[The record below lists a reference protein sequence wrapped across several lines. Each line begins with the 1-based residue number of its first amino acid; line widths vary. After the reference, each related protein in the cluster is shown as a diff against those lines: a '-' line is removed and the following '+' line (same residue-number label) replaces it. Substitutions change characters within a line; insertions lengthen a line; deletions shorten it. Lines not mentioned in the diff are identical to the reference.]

1 MSEVFV
7 GRQPIYSRNLGVYA
21 YELLFRS
28 GELQNASGAVSADG
42 ATSQTIVNT
51 FIEIG
56 LEKIV
61 GSRFAAINLTESFL
75 LEEDKLPISPKQ
87 VILEVLE
94 DVPVTTELLHA
105 VKRLHDQGF
114 IIALDDYIYNP
125 SHKPLIEMC
134 QLIKIDIM
142 ALSREQ
148 LVQHVKQL
156 QPFGKKLLAEKIE
169 TLEEFDFCMDL
180 GFDYFQGY
188 FLSRP
193 RIIKSTTLPQNKLAI
208 MNILALL
215 QDPDSDI
222 DEIEEAISSDVAMSY
237 KILKLMNSAFF
248 NFNNKIESI
257 KQALLLLGR
266 KKLNSWAAM
275 TALSK
280 LEEQPSEMIRIAMTR
295 AKMCELLAESA
306 NLKPI
311 ENYFTTGLFS
321 ALDILMESSLDF
333 LLKPLPISEE
343 LRNAV
348 TKKQGIMGEAL
359 KCTLAY
365 EVSDWENVKF
375 QNLTEN
381 EIYIANVEAVSWA
394 NMVMEMM

>member
-7 GRQPIYSRNLGVYA
+7 GRQPIYDRKLGVYA

-28 GELQNASGAVSADG
+28 GEVNNSGGAVSADG

-51 FIEIG
+51 FLEIG

-61 GSRFAAINLTESFL
+61 GSRFAAINLTESFF

-94 DVPVTTELLHA
+94 DIPVTDELIQA
-105 VKRLHDQGF
+105 VKRLHSQGF

-142 ALSREQ
+142 ALSREE
-148 LVQHVKQL
+148 LAEHVKQL
-156 QPFGKKLLAEKIE
+156 KPFGKKLLAEKIE
-169 TLEEFDFCMDL
+169 TLDEFDFCMDL

-188 FLSRP
+188 FLSKP
-193 RIIKSTTLPQNKLAI
+193 RIVKSATLPQNKLAI

-215 QDPDSDI
+215 QDVNSEIED
-222 DEIEEAISSDVAMSY
+222 IEEAISSDVAMSY

-248 NFNNKIESI
+248 NFSNKIESI

-266 KKLNSWAAM
+266 KKLNSWASM
-275 TALSK
+275 TAMSK
-280 LEEQPSEMIRIAMTR
+280 LDEQPSEMIHIAMTR

-306 NLKPI
+306 GLKPV

-321 ALDILMESSLDF
+321 ALDILMENRLEV
-333 LLKPLPISEE
+333 LLKPLPISDD
-343 LRNAV
+343 LRSAV
-348 TKKQGIMGEAL
+348 INQDGIMGEAL

-365 EVSDWENVKF
+365 ETSDWDNIKF
-375 QNLTEN
+375 QNLSEN

-394 NMVMEMM
+394 NMVMDMM

>member
-7 GRQPIYSRNLGVYA
+7 GRQPIYDRKLGVYG

-28 GELQNASGAVSADG
+28 GVANNAAGAVSADG

-61 GSRFAAINLTESFL
+61 GTRYAFINLTENFF
-75 LEEDKLPISPKQ
+75 LEEDKLPISPRQ

-94 DVPVTTELLHA
+94 DIPVTDKLIAA
-105 VKRLHDQGF
+105 VKRLHKQGF
-114 IIALDDYIYNP
+114 IIALDDYIYSP
-125 SHKPLIEMC
+125 EHKPLIEMA
-134 QLIKIDIM
+134 QIIKIDLM
-142 ALSREQ
+142 AMSRDE
-148 LVQHVKQL
+148 LIKHVKL
-156 QPFGKKLLAEKIE
+156 LKPFNKKLLAEKIE
-169 TLEEFDFCMDL
+169 TLDEFEHCVDL

-188 FLSRP
+188 FLSKP
-193 RIIKSTTLPQNKLAI
+193 RIIKSATLPQNKLAI

-215 QDPDSDI
+215 QNPDSDI
-222 DEIEEAISSDVAMSY
+222 DDIDEAISSDVAMSY

-248 NFNNKIESI
+248 NFTNKIESI

-266 KKLNSWAAM
+266 KKLNSWASM
-275 TALSK
+275 TAMSK
-280 LEEQPSEMIRIAMTR
+280 LDDQPSEMIRIAMTR
-295 AKMCELLAESA
+295 AKMCELLAEQA

-321 ALDILMESSLDF
+321 ALDILMQSPLDI
-333 LLKPLPISEE
+333 LLKPLPISDE
-343 LRNAV
+343 LRSAV
-348 TKKQGIMGEAL
+348 INKEGVMGEAL
-359 KCTLAY
+359 TCTLAY
-365 EVSDWENVKF
+365 ETSDWENVKF
-375 QNLTEN
+375 QNLSDN
-381 EIYIANVEAVSWA
+381 DIYVANVEAVSWA

>member
-7 GRQPIYSRNLGVYA
+7 GRQPIYDRKLGVYA

-28 GELQNASGAVSADG
+28 GEVNNSSGAVSADG

-61 GSRFAAINLTESFL
+61 GSRYAAINLTESFF

-94 DVPVTTELLHA
+94 DIPVTDKLVQA

-114 IIALDDYIYNP
+114 IIALDDYIYSP

-142 ALSREQ
+142 ALSRDE
-148 LVQHVKQL
+148 LAEHVKL
-156 QPFGKKLLAEKIE
+156 LKPFNKKLLAEKIE
-169 TLEEFDFCMDL
+169 TLEEFDLCMNL

-188 FLSRP
+188 FLSKP
-193 RIIKSTTLPQNKLAI
+193 RIVKSATLPQNKLAI

-215 QDPDSDI
+215 QDLDSDI
-222 DEIEEAISSDVAMSY
+222 DDIEEAISSDVAMSY

-266 KKLNSWAAM
+266 KKLNSWASM
-275 TALSK
+275 TAMSK
-280 LEEQPSEMIRIAMTR
+280 LDEQPSEMIHIAMTR
-295 AKMCELLAESA
+295 AKMCELLAETA
-306 NLKPI
+306 NLKPV

-321 ALDILMESSLDF
+321 ALDILMENSLQA
-333 LLKPLPISEE
+333 LLKPLPISED
-343 LRNAV
+343 LREAV
-348 TKKQGIMGEAL
+348 VNKEGIMGEAL
-359 KCTLAY
+359 KCALAY
-365 EVSDWENVKF
+365 ETTDWDNVKF
-375 QNLTEN
+375 QNLTDN
-381 EIYIANVEAVSWA
+381 DIYIANVEAVSWA

>member
-7 GRQPIYSRNLGVYA
+7 GRQPIYDRKLGVYG

-28 GELQNASGAVSADG
+28 GVANNAAGAVSADG

-61 GSRFAAINLTESFL
+61 GTRYAFINLTENFF
-75 LEEDKLPISPKQ
+75 LEEDKLPISPRQ

-94 DVPVTTELLHA
+94 DIPVTDKLIAA
-105 VKRLHDQGF
+105 VKRLHKQGF
-114 IIALDDYIYNP
+114 IIALDDYIYSP
-125 SHKPLIEMC
+125 EHKPLIEMA
-134 QLIKIDIM
+134 QIIKIDLM
-142 ALSREQ
+142 AMSRDE
-148 LVQHVKQL
+148 LIKHVKL
-156 QPFGKKLLAEKIE
+156 LKPFNKKLLAEKIE
-169 TLEEFDFCMDL
+169 TLDEFEHCVDL

-188 FLSRP
+188 FLSKP
-193 RIIKSTTLPQNKLAI
+193 RIIKSATLPQNKLAI

-215 QDPDSDI
+215 QNPDSDI
-222 DEIEEAISSDVAMSY
+222 DDIDEAISSDVAMSY

-248 NFNNKIESI
+248 NFTNKIESI

-266 KKLNSWAAM
+266 KKLNSWASM
-275 TALSK
+275 TAMSK
-280 LEEQPSEMIRIAMTR
+280 LDDQPSEMIRIAMTR
-295 AKMCELLAESA
+295 AKMCELLAEQA

-321 ALDILMESSLDF
+321 ALDILMQNSLDI
-333 LLKPLPISEE
+333 LLKPLPISDE
-343 LRNAV
+343 LRSAV
-348 TKKQGIMGEAL
+348 INKEGVMGEAL
-359 KCTLAY
+359 TCTLAY
-365 EVSDWENVKF
+365 ETSDWENVKF
-375 QNLTEN
+375 QNLSDN
-381 EIYIANVEAVSWA
+381 DIYVTNVEAVSWA

>member
-7 GRQPIYSRNLGVYA
+7 GRQPIYDRQLGVYA

-28 GELQNASGAVSADG
+28 GEANNSGGAVSADG

-51 FIEIG
+51 FLEIG

-61 GSRFAAINLTESFL
+61 GSRFAAINLTESFF

-94 DVPVTTELLHA
+94 DIPVTNDLIQA
-105 VKRLHDQGF
+105 VKRLHSQGF

-148 LVQHVKQL
+148 LAEHVKQL
-156 QPFGKKLLAEKIE
+156 KPFGKKLLAEKVE
-169 TLEEFDFCMDL
+169 TLDEFDFCMDL

-188 FLSRP
+188 FLSKP
-193 RIIKSTTLPQNKLAI
+193 RIVKSSTLPQNKLAI

-215 QDPDSDI
+215 QDVDSEIED
-222 DEIEEAISSDVAMSY
+222 IEEAITSDVAMSY

-248 NFNNKIESI
+248 NFSNKIESI

-266 KKLNSWAAM
+266 KKLSSWASM
-275 TALSK
+275 TAMSK
-280 LEEQPSEMIRIAMTR
+280 LDEQPSEMIHIAMIR
-295 AKMCELLAESA
+295 AKMCELIAEAA
-306 NLKPI
+306 NLNPP
-311 ENYFTTGLFS
+311 ENYFTAGLFS
-321 ALDILMESSLDF
+321 ALDILMQHSLEA
-333 LLKPLPISEE
+333 LVKPLPISDE
-343 LRNAV
+343 LRDAV
-348 TKKQGIMGEAL
+348 INKEGLMGEAIL
-359 KCTLAY
+359 CALAY
-365 EVSDWENVKF
+365 EQSDWENVKF
-375 QNLTEN
+375 QNLSKD
-381 EIYIANVEAVSWA
+381 EINIANIEAVTWG
-394 NMVMEMM
+394 NMVMDMI

>member
-7 GRQPIYSRNLGVYA
+7 GRQPIYDRELGVYG

-28 GELQNASGAVSADG
+28 GEANNAADVVCADG

-61 GSRFAAINLTESFL
+61 GSRFAFINLTESFF

-94 DVPVTTELLHA
+94 DIPVTDKLIAA
-105 VKRLHDQGF
+105 VERLHKQGF

-125 SHKPLIEMC
+125 SHKPLIEMAEI
-134 QLIKIDIM
+134 IKIDLM
-142 ALSREQ
+142 AMSREE
-148 LVQHVKQL
+148 LIEHVRILK
-156 QPFGKKLLAEKIE
+156 PFNKKLLAEKIE
-169 TLEEFDFCMDL
+169 TLDEYDLCMDL

-188 FLSRP
+188 FLSKP

-208 MNILALL
+208 MKILALL
-215 QDPDSDI
+215 QDSDSDI
-222 DEIEEAISSDVAMSY
+222 DEIDEAISSDVAMSY

-248 NFNNKIESI
+248 NFSNKIESI

-266 KKLNSWAAM
+266 TKLNSWASM
-275 TALSK
+275 TAMSK
-280 LEEQPSEMIRIAMTR
+280 LDEQPSEMIRIAMLR
-295 AKMCELLAESA
+295 AKMCELLAEKA
-306 NLKPI
+306 DLKPV

-321 ALDILMESSLDF
+321 TLDILMQSPIDT
-333 LLKPLPISEE
+333 LLKPLPISDE
-343 LRNAV
+343 LRSAV
-348 TKKQGIMGEAL
+348 VDKEGIMGEAL
-359 KCTLAY
+359 TCTIAY
-365 EVSDWENVKF
+365 EKADWENVKF
-375 QNLTEN
+375 QNLSDN
-381 EIYIANVEAVSWA
+381 DIYIANIEAVSWA

>member
-7 GRQPIYSRNLGVYA
+7 GRQPIYDRKLGVYG

-28 GELQNASGAVSADG
+28 GVANNAAGAVSADG

-61 GSRFAAINLTESFL
+61 GTRYAFINLTENFF
-75 LEEDKLPISPKQ
+75 LEEDKLPISPRQ

-94 DVPVTTELLHA
+94 DIPVTDKLVAA
-105 VKRLHDQGF
+105 VKRLHKQGF
-114 IIALDDYIYNP
+114 IIALDDYIYSP
-125 SHKPLIEMC
+125 EHKPLIEMA
-134 QLIKIDIM
+134 QIIKIDLM
-142 ALSREQ
+142 AMSRDE
-148 LVQHVKQL
+148 LIKHVKL
-156 QPFGKKLLAEKIE
+156 LKPFNKKLLAEKIE
-169 TLEEFDFCMDL
+169 TLDEFEHCVDL

-188 FLSRP
+188 FLSKP
-193 RIIKSTTLPQNKLAI
+193 RIIKSATLPQNKLAI

-215 QDPDSDI
+215 QNPDSDI
-222 DEIEEAISSDVAMSY
+222 DDIDEAISSDVAMSY

-248 NFNNKIESI
+248 NFTNKIESI

-266 KKLNSWAAM
+266 KKLNSWASM
-275 TALSK
+275 TAMSK
-280 LEEQPSEMIRIAMTR
+280 LDDQPSEMIRIAMTR
-295 AKMCELLAESA
+295 AKMCELLAEQA

-321 ALDILMESSLDF
+321 ALDILMQSPLDI
-333 LLKPLPISEE
+333 LLKPLPISDE
-343 LRNAV
+343 LRSAV
-348 TKKQGIMGEAL
+348 INKEGVMGEAL
-359 KCTLAY
+359 TCTLAY
-365 EVSDWENVKF
+365 ETSDWENVKF
-375 QNLTEN
+375 QNLSDN
-381 EIYIANVEAVSWA
+381 DIYVANVEAVSWA

>member
-7 GRQPIYSRNLGVYA
+7 GRQPIYDRKLGVYG

-28 GELQNASGAVSADG
+28 GVANNAAGAVSADG

-61 GSRFAAINLTESFL
+61 GTRYAFINLTENFF
-75 LEEDKLPISPKQ
+75 LEEDKLPISPRQ

-94 DVPVTTELLHA
+94 DIPVTDKLIAA
-105 VKRLHDQGF
+105 VKRLHKQGF
-114 IIALDDYIYNP
+114 IIALDDYIYSP
-125 SHKPLIEMC
+125 EHKPLIEMAEI
-134 QLIKIDIM
+134 IKIDLM
-142 ALSREQ
+142 AMSRDE
-148 LVQHVKQL
+148 LIKHVKL
-156 QPFGKKLLAEKIE
+156 LKPFNKKLLAEKIE
-169 TLEEFDFCMDL
+169 TLDEFEHCVDL

-188 FLSRP
+188 FLSKP
-193 RIIKSTTLPQNKLAI
+193 RIIKSATLPQNKLAI

-215 QDPDSDI
+215 QDADSDI
-222 DEIEEAISSDVAMSY
+222 DDIDEAISSDVAMSY

-248 NFNNKIESI
+248 NFTNKIESI

-266 KKLNSWAAM
+266 KKLNSWASM
-275 TALSK
+275 TAMSK
-280 LEEQPSEMIRIAMTR
+280 LDDQPSEMIRIAMTR
-295 AKMCELLAESA
+295 AKMCELLAEQA

-321 ALDILMESSLDF
+321 ALDILMQSPLDI
-333 LLKPLPISEE
+333 LLKPLPISDE
-343 LRNAV
+343 LRSAV
-348 TKKQGIMGEAL
+348 INKEGVMGEAL
-359 KCTLAY
+359 TCTLAY
-365 EVSDWENVKF
+365 ETSDWENVKF
-375 QNLTEN
+375 QNLSDN
-381 EIYIANVEAVSWA
+381 DIYVANVEAVSWA

>member
-7 GRQPIYSRNLGVYA
+7 GRQPIYDRKLGVYA

-28 GELQNASGAVSADG
+28 GEINNSAGAVSADG

-61 GSRFAAINLTESFL
+61 GSRYAAINLTESFL
-75 LEEDKLPISPKQ
+75 LEEDKLPINPKQ
-87 VILEVLE
+87 VILEILE
-94 DVPVTTELLHA
+94 DIPVTEELIA
-105 VKRLHDQGF
+105 AAKRLHDQGF

-142 ALSREQ
+142 ALSRED
-148 LVQHVKQL
+148 LIKHVKL
-156 QPFGKKLLAEKIE
+156 LKPFKKKLLAEKIE
-169 TLEEFDFCMDL
+169 TLEEFDLCMDL

-188 FLSRP
+188 FLSKP
-193 RIIKSTTLPQNKLAI
+193 RIVKSATLPQNKLAI

-215 QDPDSDI
+215 QDIDSDI
-222 DEIEEAISSDVAMSY
+222 DDIDEAISSDVAMSY

-248 NFNNKIESI
+248 NFSNKIESI

-266 KKLNSWAAM
+266 KKLNSWASM
-275 TALSK
+275 TAMSK
-280 LEEQPSEMIRIAMTR
+280 LDEQPSEMIHIAMTR
-295 AKMCELLAESA
+295 AKMCELLADTA
-306 NLKPI
+306 NLKPV

-321 ALDILMESSLDF
+321 ALDILMENSLEV
-333 LLKPLPISEE
+333 LLKPLPISDD
-343 LRNAV
+343 LRDAV
-348 TKKQGIMGEAL
+348 INKNGVMGEAL

-365 EVSDWENVKF
+365 ETSDWDNVKF

>member
-7 GRQPIYSRNLGVYA
+7 GRQPIYDRKLGVYG

-28 GELQNASGAVSADG
+28 GEANNAAGAISADG

-61 GSRFAAINLTESFL
+61 GTRYAFINLTENFF
-75 LEEDKLPISPKQ
+75 LEEDKLPISPRQ

-94 DVPVTTELLHA
+94 DIPVTDKLVAA
-105 VKRLHDQGF
+105 VKRLHKQGF
-114 IIALDDYIYNP
+114 IIALDDYIYSP
-125 SHKPLIEMC
+125 EHKPLIEMA
-134 QLIKIDIM
+134 QIIKIDLM
-142 ALSREQ
+142 AMSRDE
-148 LVQHVKQL
+148 LIKHVKL
-156 QPFGKKLLAEKIE
+156 LKPFNKKLLAEKIE
-169 TLEEFDFCMDL
+169 TLDEFEHCVDL

-188 FLSRP
+188 FLSKP
-193 RIIKSTTLPQNKLAI
+193 RIIKSATLPQNKLAI

-215 QDPDSDI
+215 QDADSDI
-222 DEIEEAISSDVAMSY
+222 DDIDEAISSDVAMSY

-248 NFNNKIESI
+248 NFTNKIESI

-266 KKLNSWAAM
+266 KKLNSWASM
-275 TALSK
+275 TAMSK
-280 LEEQPSEMIRIAMTR
+280 LDDQPSEMIRIAMTR
-295 AKMCELLAESA
+295 AKMCELLAEQA

-321 ALDILMESSLDF
+321 ALDILMQNSLDI
-333 LLKPLPISEE
+333 LLKPLPISDE
-343 LRNAV
+343 LRSAV
-348 TKKQGIMGEAL
+348 INKEGVMGEAL
-359 KCTLAY
+359 TCTLAY
-365 EVSDWENVKF
+365 ETSDWENVKF
-375 QNLTEN
+375 QNLSDN
-381 EIYIANVEAVSWA
+381 DIYVANVEAVSWA